1 MSWSLLYNLDIFF
14 WNWWSKEEL
23 KISIFVLFRL
33 KLDQIELIK
42 QIALNYKTSSLKLAQ
57 NSILLNSWIILK

>member
-57 NSILLNSWIILK
+57 NSIFLNSWNILK